1 MARRISGAQL
11 QVATLMPGLPGNST
25 ADGMIQLSA
34 YARRPFYD
42 PKDGQS
48 YVIVPTGTANDN
60 GDPEYARLSVNAT
73 ALLQYEEWLD
83 IDRAVIAAALQ
94 RLTGIADLQAKGLT
108 HTLGSI
114 GQTISLWDRQ
124 SSMTPAEISMSA
136 VTRGEKDTPAYS
148 PQSVPVP
155 IVHKEFGLELRRL
168 EASRR
173 FGESLD
179 VTGAQIAGR
188 NVAEKSEQMLFS
200 GASIQVNGATIYGY
214 LNHPD
219 RNTVTLSMNWD
230 NPSKTGALIYADVAA
245 MLSAS
250 RLQRHFGPFTLYV
263 PTGYEG
269 SLDSDY
275 RAQDPRTVR
284 QRLLA
289 INGIQN
295 IEVADFLPANT
306 VVLVQM
312 TSDVVDLAVA
322 QDVTTVQWA
331 VMGGMQEEFK
341 VMAIWVPRIKSDFDG
356 RSGVTVLS

>member
-1 MARRISGAQL
+1 MAPTAATL
-11 QVATLMPGLPGNST
+11 QVASVMPGIPGHIGQ
-25 ADGMIQLSA
+25 DGMIQLSA
-34 YARRPFYD
+34 NARRPYLD
-42 PKDGQS
+42 PRDGQS
-48 YVIVPTGTANDN
+48 YVIVPN
-60 GDPEYARLSVNAT
+60 GRDDKGNAQYSKVKVNAT

-94 RLTGIADLQAKGLT
+94 RLVGIADLQAMGLE

-148 PQSVPVP
+148 PQQVPVP

-179 VTGAQIAGR
+179 VTGAAIAGR
-188 NVAEKSEQMLFS
+188 NVAEKSESMLFS
-200 GASIQVNGATIYGY
+200 GAAIQVNGATIYGY
-214 LNHPD
+214 INHPD
-219 RNTVTLSMNWD
+219 RNTVVLSLAWD
-230 NPSKTGALIYADVAA
+230 NASKTGAQILADVAA
-245 MLSAS
+245 MLAS
-250 RLQRHFGPFTLYV
+250 SRGQRHFGPFILYV
-263 PTGYEG
+263 PTTYQGPLEA
-269 SLDSDY
+269 DY
-275 RAQDPRTVR
+275 RAQDPRTVK

-289 INGIQN
+289 LDGI
-295 IEVADFLPANT
+295 EDVKVGDFLPANT

-312 TSDVVDLAVA
+312 TSDVVDLAIA
-322 QDVTTVQWA
+322 QDITTVQWS
-331 VMGGMQEEFK
+331 VLGGMQEEFK